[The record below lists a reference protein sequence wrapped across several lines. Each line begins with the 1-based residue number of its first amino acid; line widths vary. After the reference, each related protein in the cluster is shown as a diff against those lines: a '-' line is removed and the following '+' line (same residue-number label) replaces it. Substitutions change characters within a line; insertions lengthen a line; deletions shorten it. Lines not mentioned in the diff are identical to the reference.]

1 MIKLID
7 ILSEEINSILL
18 NEQYRGVFPSPVG
31 PGYIQP
37 VTGVWQANR
46 SGRTDKHAGI
56 DIVVPS
62 GTIIRS
68 PFDGKV
74 RDAYFQPDYVRGEN
88 TYYCGGVLR
97 IKHDNGTQ
105 TRYCH
110 VRKFFVGNNQRV
122 VAGQPVGEVG
132 GLSSDP
138 GNGNSDFAH
147 LHFEFYNPSLTDP
160 TPHVDLTKGF
170 GSHAAGTSSS
180 LPSSVP
186 LSPDESITDRIRRLH
201 DEGIPNI
208 TIASLLGIDVAEVE
222 RKLQSFRN
230 NLNKLYYQE
239 YDYDDIGAPERVDK
253 EYSEDMDSFNEFIT
267 DTFTD
272 YEKNNM
278 QNTDIELLNGEQYFV
293 VNKKNNKKVYYYFDK
308 NYFIKTNL

>member
-18 NEQYRGVFPSPVG
+18 NEEYRGVFPSPVG
-31 PGYIQP
+31 PGFIQP
-37 VTGVWQANR
+37 VTGVWQASRRGGNE
-46 SGRTDKHAGI
+46 KHAGI

-62 GTIIRS
+62 GTVIKS
-68 PFDGKV
+68 PFDGTVKEAV
-74 RDAYFQPDYVRGEN
+74 FSPEYIRGEN
-88 TYYCGGVLR
+88 EYYCGGILY
-97 IKHDNGTQ
+97 IKHDNGTR

-110 VRKFFVGNNQRV
+110 VRKFFVGNGQRV
-122 VAGQPVGEVG
+122 VAGQPVGESG
-132 GLSSDP
+132 GLSTDR
-138 GNGNSDFAH
+138 GHGNSDFAH

-180 LPSSVP
+180 GQPST
-186 LSPDESITDRIRRLH
+186 DESITDRIQRLR

-222 RKLQSFRN
+222 RKLQAVRD
-230 NLNKLYYQE
+230 NLNKFYYQE

-308 NYFIKTNL
+308 DYFIKTNL